1 MNRIMKS
8 RTFFLVL
15 AIFFIDFLLR
25 LFVPSGSGFESAV
38 FFVGLMFIPLIGVL
52 AILADMT
59 DISRSEDENDAVTSA
74 NTNNFSNKEKSE

>member
-25 LFVPSGSGFESAV
+25 LFVPYGSGFEIAV

-52 AILADMT
+52 AILADMA
-59 DISRSEDENDAVTSA
+59 DISRSEDENDAATSA
-74 NTNNFSNKEKSE
+74 NTNNFSNKEKTE